1 MMFPGSGVL
10 LMNAVEALEEVLTA
24 DQAQQLIGS
33 DPRPVVEAPSST
45 QQLLDELLGRFE
57 DDDSSMVLA
66 HGLTPEFC
74 TDSDE

>member
-1 MMFPGSGVL
+1 
-10 LMNAVEALEEVLTA
+10 MNAVEALEEVLTA

-57 DDDSSMVLA
+57 DDDCQWS
-66 HGLTPEFC
+66 
-74 TDSDE
+74 

>member
-1 MMFPGSGVL
+1 
-10 LMNAVEALEEVLTA
+10 MNAVEALEEVLTA

-33 DPRPVVEAPSST
+33 DPGPVVEAPSST

-66 HGLTPEFC
+66 HGLMPEFC